1 MPVRTIVIASS
12 LAVTALCGCATP
24 PAEQGK
30 AAESRVYVTGSNVA
44 RRVDQPTGSP
54 TYGVSGDDMRTG
66 RMRLPE
72 IIPPPPC
79 YRGSS
84 NEC

>member
-1 MPVRTIVIASS
+1 MRAVALVPS
-12 LAVTALCGCATP
+12 LALAVLAGCATS
-24 PAEQGK
+24 PAEEGK
-30 AAESRVYVTGSNVA
+30 SAAEQRVYVTGSNVA

-54 TYGVSGDDMRTG
+54 TYGISGDDMRKG